1 MKRSENSPKTQA
13 FGGSF
18 RVALLLAVFL
28 LGWLTRG
35 KTIRHEPEYNSSD
48 FHGEINDRT
57 NAGDASTPTQ
67 VIAKRNRPTSARPL
81 IGLSATN
88 FHSSNEVDPTELFKS
103 KDPLTRIS
111 EFIEVLRELG
121 PDSIEAVRTA
131 FETLPKKWSGASR
144 SQEMQLFFHAWAT
157 FAPRDAIDYA
167 QTLDRSE
174 TMYATR
180 AALASWA
187 AYDAPAAMKWSE
199 ANPDENKK
207 GEYMVGIV
215 QGVAT
220 FDLDAASDLLY
231 GMNNTNYRF
240 QAASVLVRNYINEG
254 IGPAM
259 KWADELPGGDQQLKN
274 IVLNQVASEVA
285 QRNPERCAEWA
296 LELEEGEGRKRVIAA
311 VINYWSRSSHEAVA
325 AWVQELPEGGNKY
338 HAIEQMVNQWAWRNP
353 VSTANWLNN
362 FPASKKLDPSI
373 DNFAR
378 RIMDKEPATAAS
390 WAHSIVNEDRRKKS
404 LGHVF
409 KNWKK
414 SKPLEAEIWA
424 QANAPELI
432 HAASGIN
439 D

>member
-1 MKRSENSPKTQA
+1 MKQSENSPKTQA

-296 LELEEGEGRKRVIAA
+296 LELKEGEGRKRVIAA

>member
-1 MKRSENSPKTQA
+1 MKQSENSPKTQA

-88 FHSSNEVDPTELFKS
+88 FHSSNKVDPTELFTS

-215 QGVAT
+215 QGIAT

-240 QAASVLVRNYINEG
+240 QAASVLVKNYINEG
-254 IGPAM
+254 VGPAM
-259 KWADELPGGDQQLKN
+259 KWADKLPGGDQQLKN

-296 LELEEGEGRKRVIAA
+296 LELKEGEGRKRVIAA

-362 FPASKKLDPSI
+362 FPANKKLDPSI

-378 RIMDKEPATAAS
+378 RIMHKEPATAAS

-404 LGHVF
+404 LDHVF

-414 SKPLEAEIWA
+414 SKPTEAEIWA

>member
-1 MKRSENSPKTQA
+1 
-13 FGGSF
+13 
-18 RVALLLAVFL
+18 
-28 LGWLTRG
+28 
-35 KTIRHEPEYNSSD
+35 
-48 FHGEINDRT
+48 
-57 NAGDASTPTQ
+57 
-67 VIAKRNRPTSARPL
+67 
-81 IGLSATN
+81 
-88 FHSSNEVDPTELFKS
+88 
-103 KDPLTRIS
+103 
-111 EFIEVLRELG
+111 
-121 PDSIEAVRTA
+121 
-131 FETLPKKWSGASR
+131 
-144 SQEMQLFFHAWAT
+144 MQLFFHAWAT

-296 LELEEGEGRKRVIAA
+296 LELKEGEGRKRVIAA

-325 AWVQELPEGGNKY
+325 AWVKELPEGGNKY

>member
-1 MKRSENSPKTQA
+1 MKQSGNSTETKA
-13 FGGSF
+13 F
-18 RVALLLAVFL
+18 RVSFPVALMLAAFL

-35 KTIRHEPEYNSSD
+35 KTIRHEPEHNSSD

-57 NAGDASTPTQ
+57 NPGDASAQTQ
-67 VIAKRNRPTSARPL
+67 VTAKRNCPTSIRPL
-81 IGLSATN
+81 ATN
-88 FHSSNEVDPTELFKS
+88 SHSSKEVDLTGLFTS

-111 EFIEVLRELG
+111 EFIEVLRDLG

-131 FETLPKKWSGASR
+131 FETLPKGASR

-187 AYDAPAAMKWSE
+187 AYDAPAAMKWTE
-199 ANPDENKK
+199 ANPDENKE

-259 KWADELPGGDQQLKN
+259 KWAGELPDGDQQLKN

-311 VINYWSRSSHEAVA
+311 VINYWSRSSHETVA

-378 RIMDKEPATAAS
+378 RIMHKEPATAAS

-404 LGHVF
+404 LDHVF

-414 SKPLEAEIWA
+414 SKPTEAETWA

-432 HAASGIN
+432 HATPGIN

>member
-1 MKRSENSPKTQA
+1 MKQSENSPKTQA

>member
-1 MKRSENSPKTQA
+1 MKQSGNSNKTQA
-13 FGGSF
+13 LGVSF
-18 RVALLLAVFL
+18 RVALMLAAFL

-35 KTIRHEPEYNSSD
+35 KTIRHEPEQNSPDS
-48 FHGEINDRT
+48 HGELNDRT
-57 NAGDASTPTQ
+57 NPGDASAQTQ
-67 VIAKRNRPTSARPL
+67 ITAKRNRTTTARSL
-81 IGLSATN
+81 NGLSATN
-88 FHSSNEVDPTELFKS
+88 SHSSHEVNPTELFTS
-103 KDPLTRIS
+103 KDPLNRIS
-111 EFIEVLRELG
+111 DFIQVLRDLG
-121 PDSIEAVRTA
+121 PDSIEAVCTA
-131 FETLPKKWSGASR
+131 FETLPKGTSR

-157 FAPRDAIDYA
+157 FAPRDAIAYA

-199 ANPDENKK
+199 GNPDENKE

-220 FDLDAASDLLY
+220 FDLGAATDLLY

-254 IGPAM
+254 VGPAM
-259 KWADELPGGDQQLKN
+259 KWAAELPDGDQQLKN

-285 QRNPERCAEWA
+285 QRNPERCAAWA

-311 VINYWSRSSHEAVA
+311 VINYWSRSSHETVA
-325 AWVQELPEGGNKY
+325 NWVQELPEGGNKY
-338 HAIEQMVNQWAWRNP
+338 YAIEQMVNQWAWRNP

-362 FPASKKLDPSI
+362 FPANKKLDPSI

-378 RIMDKEPATAAS
+378 RIMHKEPATAAS

-404 LGHVF
+404 LDHVF
-409 KNWKK
+409 ENWKK
-414 SKPLEAEIWA
+414 SKPREAEIWA

-432 HAASGIN
+432 HAASAIN
-439 D
+439 E

>member
-1 MKRSENSPKTQA
+1 MKQSEDSTKTQA
-13 FGGSF
+13 FRFSF
-18 RVALLLAVFL
+18 WVALVLTAFL
-28 LGWLTRG
+28 LGWLARG
-35 KTIRHEPEYNSSD
+35 KSIRHRPAHNSFDS
-48 FHGEINDRT
+48 HEEINYRT
-57 NAGDASTPTQ
+57 NAGDTPAQAHVT
-67 VIAKRNRPTSARPL
+67 IKENRANLTRPL

-88 FHSSNEVDPTELFKS
+88 SNSSNEMDPAGLFKS

-111 EFIEVLRELG
+111 EFIEVLSDLG
-121 PDSIEAVRTA
+121 PDTIEAVRAA
-131 FETLPKKWSGASR
+131 FETLPKGATR
-144 SQEMQLFFHAWAT
+144 SQEMKLFFHAWAA

-174 TMYATR
+174 AIYATR

-187 AYDAPAAMKWSE
+187 GYDAPATMKWVKP
-199 ANPDENKK
+199 NPDENKR

-231 GMNNTNYRF
+231 GMNNTNYRY

-259 KWADELPGGDQQLKN
+259 RWADQLPDGDQQLKN

-285 QRNPERCAEWA
+285 QRDPERCAKWA
-296 LELEEGEGRKRVIAA
+296 LKLEEGEGRKRVIAA
-311 VINYWSRSSHEAVA
+311 VINYWSRNSHEAVA
-325 AWVQELPEGGNKY
+325 AWVEELPEGGNKY

-362 FPASKKLDPSI
+362 FPASKKLDSSV

-378 RIMDKEPATAAS
+378 RIVHKEPATAAS
-390 WAHSIVNEDRRKKS
+390 WAHSIVDEDRRKKS
-404 LGHVF
+404 LDHVF

-414 SKPLEAEIWA
+414 SEPSEAETWA

-432 HAASGIN
+432 NAPPGIN